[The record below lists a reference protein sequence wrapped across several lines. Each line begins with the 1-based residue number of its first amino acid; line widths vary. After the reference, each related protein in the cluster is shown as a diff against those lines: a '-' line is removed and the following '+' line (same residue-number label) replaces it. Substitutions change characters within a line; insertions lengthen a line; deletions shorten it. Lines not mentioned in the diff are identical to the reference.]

1 MQHLSALSN
10 SHSIK
15 LLSEKNQLN
24 LKEAGQKEKIE
35 KGNTYIA
42 TLNDH
47 LLIEKDNTFSL
58 TKDERVNFAR
68 PFINVLIEKAA
79 EAYKNKLIEIVLTG
93 SNSDGSQRIKRIKE
107 CGGQAIVKD
116 LKTASSDYMPKS
128 AIVAIKPYYFL
139 LLEDKVALL
148 IKINHQKR

>member
-15 LLSEKNQLN
+15 LLSKKNQLN

-47 LLIEKDNTFSL
+47 LQIEKDNT
-58 TKDERVNFAR
+58 
-68 PFINVLIEKAA
+68 NV
-79 EAYKNKLIEIVLTG
+79 
-93 SNSDGSQRIKRIKE
+93 
-107 CGGQAIVKD
+107 
-116 LKTASSDYMPKS
+116 
-128 AIVAIKPYYFL
+128 
-139 LLEDKVALL
+139 
-148 IKINHQKR
+148 

>member
-1 MQHLSALSN
+1 M
-10 SHSIK
+10 
-15 LLSEKNQLN
+15 
-24 LKEAGQKEKIE
+24 
-35 KGNTYIA
+35 
-42 TLNDH
+42 
-47 LLIEKDNTFSL
+47 LIEKDNTFSL

-68 PFINVLIEKAA
+68 LFINVLIEKAA

-93 SNSDGSQRIKRIKE
+93 FNSDGSQRIKRIKE
-107 CGGQAIVKD
+107 CGGQAIVKN

-148 IKINHQKR
+148 IKTNHQKR